1 MKTESCV
8 SFHLL
13 PRLLAGERV
22 IHCQPWLW
30 AASGKSLP
38 SYRVSV
44 SLPLLQEMGFY
55 VTDRRL
61 LLTCWLF
68 RLVRFDWVAWFGRK
82 EDSAD
87 QDSIKEVSVG
97 RSPVLGRYL
106 QIVTYNPVEH
116 WWRSREGRIRLFMK
130 KPEPLC
136 RWLTEAL
143 RAAPPGGEPSAV
155 PPGAPVTEVNRP
167 R

>member
-1 MKTESCV
+1 MKTESSV

-22 IHCQPWLW
+22 VHCQPWLW
-30 AASGKSLP
+30 VASTKSLP
-38 SYRVSV
+38 SYRVSE

-55 VTDRRL
+55 HTQRRR

-68 RLVRFDWVAWFGRK
+68 RLVRFDWVAWFGRR
-82 EDSAD
+82 EDGAER
-87 QDSIKEVSVG
+87 DSIKEVSVG

-106 QIVTYNPVEH
+106 QIVTCNPVKH
-116 WWRSREGRIRLFMK
+116 WWRSCEGRIRLFMEN
-130 KPEPLC
+130 PEPLY

-143 RAAPPGGEPSAV
+143 RAAPPGADQNAAAAV
-155 PPGAPVTEVNRP
+155 QPAGL
-167 R
+167 